1 MNISSVKVSLTGE
14 DLLSIFNEFV
24 KVEGLTLTKVD
35 VDEEIKFYGSFSK
48 GITLD
53 FVAGIRLARIE
64 NGIIHGEVSSFK
76 IAKIKIFSLMR
87 KAALKFALKELSD
100 IGISY
105 DSGKV
110 VINLKSLLK
119 DVPYVDLNIS
129 DIYTRQELLNIEVSD
144 INISLL
150 GTLIKEQPV
159 EETEEEEETEEDFSD
174 IEKVRD
180 YYSVGRDY
188 LEEKLPQKVKTFSD
202 YVFIIPDM
210 AALLF
215 RLLKDKRVPMKT
227 KIIISAAIAYI
238 GFPTDIIPDSIPF
251 IGKVD
256 EIAVAFFALER
267 IISDVP
273 TRIILENWEGKND
286 IVFVIRNII
295 DYVINFTGAKN
306 VEKVYN
312 FIEEVMAL

>member
-1 MNISSVKVSLTGE
+1 
-14 DLLSIFNEFV
+14 
-24 KVEGLTLTKVD
+24 
-35 VDEEIKFYGSFSK
+35 
-48 GITLD
+48 
-53 FVAGIRLARIE
+53 
-64 NGIIHGEVSSFK
+64 
-76 IAKIKIFSLMR
+76 MR

-100 IGISY
+100 MGIGY

-110 VINLKSLLK
+110 VINLKVLLK

-159 EETEEEEETEEDFSD
+159 EETEEDEEDPVEDFSD
-174 IEKVRD
+174 VEKVRD
-180 YYSVGRDY
+180 YYSLGRDY
-188 LEEKLPQKVKTFSD
+188 VEEKLPQKVKTFSD
-202 YVFIIPDM
+202 YLFIIPDM

-215 RLLKDKRVPMKT
+215 RLLKDKRVHMKT
-227 KIIISAAIAYI
+227 KLIISAAIAYI
-238 GFPTDIIPDSIPF
+238 GFPTDIIPDNIPF

-273 TRIILENWEGKND
+273 TRIIIENWEGKND
-286 IVFVIRNII
+286 IVFVIKNII
-295 DYVINFTGAKN
+295 EYVINFTGAKN

>member
-100 IGISY
+100 MGIGY

-110 VINLKSLLK
+110 VINLKVLLK

-227 KIIISAAIAYI
+227 KIIISAAVAYI
-238 GFPTDIIPDSIPF
+238 GFPTDIIPDNIPF

-267 IISDVP
+267 IIADVP

>member
-53 FVAGIRLARIE
+53 FVAGVRLARIE

-100 IGISY
+100 MGIGY

-110 VINLKSLLK
+110 VINLKVLLK

-227 KIIISAAIAYI
+227 KIIISAAVAYI
-238 GFPTDIIPDSIPF
+238 GFPTDIIPDNIPF

-267 IISDVP
+267 IIADVP

>member
-1 MNISSVKVSLTGE
+1 M
-14 DLLSIFNEFV
+14 
-24 KVEGLTLTKVD
+24 
-35 VDEEIKFYGSFSK
+35 
-48 GITLD
+48 GI
-53 FVAGIRLARIE
+53 V
-64 NGIIHGEVSSFK
+64 
-76 IAKIKIFSLMR
+76 
-87 KAALKFALKELSD
+87 
-100 IGISY
+100 Y

-110 VINLKSLLK
+110 VINLKVLLE

-238 GFPTDIIPDSIPF
+238 GFPTDIIPDNIPF

-267 IISDVP
+267 IIADVP

>member
-100 IGISY
+100 MGIGY

-110 VINLKSLLK
+110 VINLKVLLK

-238 GFPTDIIPDSIPF
+238 GFPTDIIPDNIPF
-251 IGKVD
+251 IG
-256 EIAVAFFALER
+256 
-267 IISDVP
+267 
-273 TRIILENWEGKND
+273 
-286 IVFVIRNII
+286 
-295 DYVINFTGAKN
+295 
-306 VEKVYN
+306 
-312 FIEEVMAL
+312 

>member
-53 FVAGIRLARIE
+53 FVAGVRLARIE

-100 IGISY
+100 MGIGY

-110 VINLKSLLK
+110 VINLKVLLK

-129 DIYTRQELLNIEVSD
+129 DIYTRQDLLNIEVSD

-188 LEEKLPQKVKTFSD
+188 LEEKLPQKAKTFSD

-238 GFPTDIIPDSIPF
+238 GFPTDIIPDNIPF

-267 IISDVP
+267 IIADVP

>member
-100 IGISY
+100 MGIGY

-110 VINLKSLLK
+110 VINLKVLLK

-227 KIIISAAIAYI
+227 KIIISAAVAYI
-238 GFPTDIIPDSIPF
+238 GFPTDIIPDNIPF

-267 IISDVP
+267 IIADVP
-273 TRIILENWEGKND
+273 TRIILENWEGKNN
-286 IVFVIRNII
+286 IVFVISNII
-295 DYVINFTGAKN
+295 EYVINFTGAKN